1 MMGIESGDFM
11 SLKTAEKT
19 TIKMTIL
26 FAKRVI
32 LTCVCIIGLV
42 SAAGAVTFTDPDPEV
57 SSTEFGHAIV
67 IIGDITGDGVP
78 DLAIAAPFQDGDFV
92 STAMGYGDPQNVGKV
107 FLVDGA
113 TFAILNQLT
122 DPEFDLIQPQHFGG
136 QLGGSLAVINDIDGD
151 GVKDIVAGVPH
162 HVGNPATHDEI
173 ISGGKVLVFSG
184 KTGALLFDLEDPTEA
199 EDGKFGYAVAGLGDV
214 DGDGVADILVGVPGR
229 DIPDEDGVRH
239 VGLCYTF
246 SGRTGQMIRKINHP
260 DFGGAEAGALFGSS
274 VANAGDVDGDGV
286 TDMLIGAPGE
296 GHVFVFSGASG
307 AQIYD
312 MVSPVVDD
320 IPSFGFAVD
329 GGKDFNRDGKP
340 DFVIGAPLSNKLR
353 GAAYTF
359 NGSTGQLLRT
369 LKPSV
374 RQNFARFGASVFAS
388 DDITGDGKPDIVV
401 GAPDQNVNGFT
412 HAGEVF
418 VFNGGTGRV
427 FQSLTSASPQS
438 GARFGLAVSSAD
450 FNGDGKNTAIVG
462 TPDQSLVTLD
472 SVTHVQIGQ
481 VEIQ

>member
-1 MMGIESGDFM
+1 
-11 SLKTAEKT
+11 
-19 TIKMTIL
+19 
-26 FAKRVI
+26 
-32 LTCVCIIGLV
+32 
-42 SAAGAVTFTDPDPEV
+42 
-57 SSTEFGHAIV
+57 
-67 IIGDITGDGVP
+67 
-78 DLAIAAPFQDGDFV
+78 
-92 STAMGYGDPQNVGKV
+92 
-107 FLVDGA
+107 
-113 TFAILNQLT
+113 
-122 DPEFDLIQPQHFGG
+122 
-136 QLGGSLAVINDIDGD
+136 
-151 GVKDIVAGVPH
+151 
-162 HVGNPATHDEI
+162 
-173 ISGGKVLVFSG
+173 
-184 KTGALLFDLEDPTEA
+184 
-199 EDGKFGYAVAGLGDV
+199 
-214 DGDGVADILVGVPGR
+214 
-229 DIPDEDGVRH
+229 
-239 VGLCYTF
+239 
-246 SGRTGQMIRKINHP
+246 
-260 DFGGAEAGALFGSS
+260 
-274 VANAGDVDGDGV
+274 
-286 TDMLIGAPGE
+286 
-296 GHVFVFSGASG
+296 
-307 AQIYD
+307 
-312 MVSPVVDD
+312 
-320 IPSFGFAVD
+320 
-329 GGKDFNRDGKP
+329 
-340 DFVIGAPLSNKLR
+340 LSNKLR